1 MLHIIILMCYRILYN
16 HRILENLEGE
26 TKRSKVISKDRKY
39 IEGGGDMAREAGI
52 ECFSSFIMDRLN
64 ERERNEVKQYLG
76 IFTAGVTEES
86 TSGFSPLLFHGK

>member
-1 MLHIIILMCYRILYN
+1 MLHIINLMCYRILYN

-26 TKRSKVISKDRKY
+26 TKRSKVVSKDRKH